1 MGLRQRA
8 LRLVRAHLLPPPA
21 RRRRVLLR
29 RQVAVHAAPDV
40 VVVDAAAPAADAGGE
55 EEEEAAAAAGDASEA
70 VREGAAPAEVPR
82 GVEGGEGW
90 MVRLRRPRRRPP
102 GVAVV
107 RRADVDPGGER
118 QPGERA
124 VVVPADRRQRR
135 AERAPQGAVGAL
147 RRQQDDVVHGAV
159 RSRLVADA
167 ALASLCTT
175 LLVCYYW

>member
-21 RRRRVLLR
+21 RRRRALLR
-29 RQVAVHAAPDV
+29 RQVAVHAAPAV
-40 VVVDAAAPAADAGGE
+40 VVVDAAAADAGGAE
-55 EEEEAAAAAGDASEA
+55 EEEEAAAAGDAPEA

-90 MVRLRRPRRRPP
+90 LVRLRRPRRRPP

-124 VVVPADRRQRR
+124 VVVPAGRRRR

-147 RRQQDDVVHGAV
+147 RRQQDGIVHGAV
-159 RSRLVADA
+159 RCRLVADA

-175 LLVCYYW
+175 HYLRCTI